1 MTRLTISSTIK
12 PPTMTMANERCKSE
26 PMSCDMAA
34 GSRPRA
40 ATNMVQV
47 WPRIQSNFPA
57 LATRHELVVEIEWAG
72 DVKLFAG
79 TRRTKPLRTLDDLQR
94 LRCLQSLAKDGF
106 PGGDFSN
113 GIGMDHVAAVG
124 QCVAKGNFNAGR
136 AGFQREM
143 LVPNCRCTPVVGD
156 GHDDHRQVEGVGGAV
171 RYLDGAVN
179 SVVVDLRRLKPF
191 EQHRSGDQGS
201 DLFVNDVRGMAG
213 VFDFQGEGES
223 PGFGGTSSQKPLRGE
238 RDSF

>member
-79 TRRTKPLRTLDDLQR
+79 TRRTKPLRTLDNLQR
-94 LRCLQSLAKDGF
+94 LRCLESLAKDGF

-113 GIGMDHVAAVG
+113 GIGMDYVAAVG
-124 QCVAKGNFNAGR
+124 QCVAKRNLNVGC

-143 LVPNCRCTPVVGD
+143 LVANCCRAPVVGHS
-156 GHDDHRQVEGVGGAV
+156 HDDHSQVEDVGGTV
-171 RYLDGAVN
+171 GYLDGSVN
-179 SVVVDLRRLKPF
+179 SVVMDLRRLQPF
-191 EQHRSGDQGS
+191 EQHRSGDYCPEVLG
-201 DLFVNDVRGMAG
+201 NRMCGMAR
-213 VFDFQGEGES
+213 VLDFQCDRKS
-223 PGFGGTSSQKPLRGE
+223 PWLRG
-238 RDSF
+238 SS